1 MSLRA
6 LRVPLQLAVTAILLV
21 LLWRLS
27 GGQTL
32 ALRLTSADPVWI
44 VAGLLCATLA
54 MGFAALRWRYTA
66 RCIGA
71 GMTVERA
78 LREFY
83 LAAFLN
89 QILPG
94 GVSGDAV
101 RAWRHG
107 KRAAEHERAGVG
119 PAVRA
124 VIIERV
130 ANQLVMSLCMLG
142 SLSLWP
148 WMPGAFS
155 AVGVWVPL
163 VGAVAV
169 LAGVLV
175 AIALFARRGAG
186 SRIERFLRDV
196 RLALLGRRTL
206 LAQLGLGLLVT
217 SACVAAFYCA
227 ARAVDATLSLFHLLA
242 LVPAALLSMTIPISI
257 GGWGVR
263 EASTVALWTMAG
275 LPPGEALASSIAY
288 GVLALLAS
296 LPGAVVLAMDRA

>member
-21 LLWRLS
+21 VLWRLS
-27 GGQTL
+27 GGHTL
-32 ALRLTSADPVWI
+32 LGRLTSADPVWI

-66 RCIGA
+66 QRIGA
-71 GMTVERA
+71 GMSLERA

-130 ANQLVMSLCMLG
+130 ANQMVMSLCMLG
-142 SLSLWP
+142 SLALWP
-148 WMPGAFS
+148 WRPGAVE

-163 VGAVAV
+163 VGAVVV
-169 LAGVLV
+169 LAGVLA
-175 AIALFARRGAG
+175 AIALLARRGTG
-186 SRIERFLRDV
+186 SRMERFFRDV
-196 RLALLGRRTL
+196 RLALLSRRTW

-217 SACVAAFYCA
+217 ATCVAAFYCA

-275 LPPGEALASSIAY
+275 LLPAEALASSILY

-296 LPGAVVLAMDRA
+296 LPGAVVLAMDR

>member
-1 MSLRA
+1 MRLRA

-27 GGQTL
+27 DGQTL
-32 ALRLTSADPVWI
+32 LARLARAEPMWVA
-44 VAGLLCATLA
+44 AGLLCVTLS
-54 MGFAALRWRYTA
+54 MIFGALRWRYTA
-66 RCIGA
+66 GRVGA

-83 LAAFLN
+83 LAVFLN
-89 QILPG
+89 QVLPG

-130 ANQLVMSLCMLG
+130 ANQMVLSLFMLG

-148 WMPGAFS
+148 WMPGAFE

-163 VGAVAV
+163 VGAVVV
-169 LAGVLV
+169 LAGALV
-175 AIALFARRGAG
+175 AVALFARRGAG
-186 SRIERFLRDV
+186 SRMDRFFRDV
-196 RLALLGRRTL
+196 RLALLGPRTL
-206 LAQLGLGLLVT
+206 LAHLGLGFLVT
-217 SACVAAFYCA
+217 ASCVAAFYCA
-227 ARAVDATLSLFHLLA
+227 AHAVDATLSLFHLLA

-275 LPPGEALASSIAY
+275 LLPGEALASSIAY
-288 GVLALLAS
+288 GVLALLGS
-296 LPGAVVLAMDRA
+296 LPGAAVLATDR

>member
-6 LRVPLQLAVTAILLV
+6 LRVPLQLAVTAVLLV
-21 LLWRLS
+21 ILWRLS
-27 GGQTL
+27 GGQ
-32 ALRLTSADPVWI
+32 ALVSRLTSADPAWV

-66 RCIGA
+66 QRIGA
-71 GMTVERA
+71 GMSVERA

-148 WMPGAFS
+148 WMPGAFA
-155 AVGVWVPL
+155 AVGIWVPL
-163 VGAVAV
+163 VGVVVV

-175 AIALFARRGAG
+175 AIALFARRGTG
-186 SRIERFLRDV
+186 GRIERFVRDT

-217 SACVAAFYCA
+217 ASCVAAFYCA

-263 EASTVALWTMAG
+263 EASTVALWSIAG
-275 LPPGEALASSIAY
+275 LAPAEALASSILY
-288 GVLALLAS
+288 GVLALLVS
-296 LPGAVVLAMDRA
+296 LPGAVVLMTDRS